1 MLAVYRG
8 VAYDTDHSLTK
19 EAQYRKVEQTYRGIK
34 HTTTVKVE
42 EVQK

>member
-8 VAYDTDHSLTK
+8 VAYDTNKDVVREGT
-19 EAQYRKVEQTYRGIK
+19 YRKVEVTYRGIK
-34 HTTTVKVE
+34 HTEIILVK